1 MISFDLEEAIE
12 EEKQVDGELRE
23 NTTTLATIEAELAQI
38 DGLKERTIDNLN
50 QVVQRRQETVDIKL
64 TLIERI
70 QHVTQRQAELTETY
84 DKVESNVRRML
95 KSKHKTTKERV
106 PIYQDKQEGTTRLSK
121 PKRAKRDIP
130 TIYKPRDSSTPMTQ
144 KKAQKSNKRK
154 RRGLRPIDNVI

>member
-12 EEKQVDGELRE
+12 EEKQVDGQLRE
-23 NTTTLATIEAELAQI
+23 NTTTLASIEAELAQI

-50 QVVQRRQETVDIKL
+50 QVVQRRQETVDAKL

-95 KSKHKTTKERV
+95 KSKHKTTKKRV

-121 PKRAKRDIP
+121 PKRAKRDSIP

-144 KKAQKSNKRK
+144 KAQKSNKRK